1 MKVKDRFPAMGGD
14 VISTLTAERDR
25 YKAERDGLVTLCK
38 TILKIMERNNDQ
50 FRSDTRGWAYG
61 HLFAAI
67 NKIKEG

>member
-1 MKVKDRFPAMGGD
+1 MITDK
-14 VISTLTAERDR
+14 LTMTENELFRVAAERDK
-25 YKAERDGLVTLCK
+25 YKAERDGLVTLCEK
-38 TILKIMERNNDQ
+38 ILKIMERDNDQ